1 MGGIMTKVYDFDWHR
16 LQKEETLRKSKGYF
30 KELWD
35 LMKESGYDIY
45 SEEDIHK
52 FFEDLEDLD

>member
-1 MGGIMTKVYDFDWHR
+1 
-16 LQKEETLRKSKGYF
+16 
-30 KELWD
+30 
-35 LMKESGYDIY
+35 MKDSGYDIY